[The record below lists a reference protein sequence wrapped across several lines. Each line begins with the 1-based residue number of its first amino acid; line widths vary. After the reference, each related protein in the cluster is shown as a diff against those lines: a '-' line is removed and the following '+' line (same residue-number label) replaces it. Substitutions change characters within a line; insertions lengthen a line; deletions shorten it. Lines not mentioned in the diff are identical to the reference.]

1 MDETEKIS
9 SAADVEW
16 QRYEY
21 VNENPKG
28 TATKRRLT
36 LVRKVTKV
44 GEMFVYFKTLLET
57 FPAHQHCANWQST
70 QMKSLI
76 HWNLPPKHCICI
88 HDYSENY
95 RCVEKNEIQSNYF
108 QRTECSRIHK
118 LKNCVNSRP
127 KSVFK
132 DQ

>member
-1 MDETEKIS
+1 MMNETEKIS

-70 QMKSLI
+70 QMEVSLYVVLLEVLLFMSNSLI
-76 HWNLPPKHCICI
+76 RHSK
-88 HDYSENY
+88 
-95 RCVEKNEIQSNYF
+95 
-108 QRTECSRIHK
+108 
-118 LKNCVNSRP
+118 
-127 KSVFK
+127 
-132 DQ
+132 

>member
-36 LVRKVTKV
+36 NNLIVFHFFQHS
-44 GEMFVYFKTLLET
+44 GSFLSNHVYKCNVLE
-57 FPAHQHCANWQST
+57 A
-70 QMKSLI
+70 
-76 HWNLPPKHCICI
+76 
-88 HDYSENY
+88 DSE
-95 RCVEKNEIQSNYF
+95 
-108 QRTECSRIHK
+108 
-118 LKNCVNSRP
+118 
-127 KSVFK
+127 
-132 DQ
+132 

>member
-36 LVRKVTKV
+36 LVSNVTKV
-44 GEMFVYFKTLLET
+44 CEMLDYFY
-57 FPAHQHCANWQST
+57 
-70 QMKSLI
+70 
-76 HWNLPPKHCICI
+76 NLRKVIGT
-88 HDYSENY
+88 
-95 RCVEKNEIQSNYF
+95 V
-108 QRTECSRIHK
+108 
-118 LKNCVNSRP
+118 
-127 KSVFK
+127 
-132 DQ
+132 